1 MVSTTIL
8 EWGEASRI
16 PSRISWALLISMSS
30 SVMTRSGLVLPT
42 WEEAS
47 LPVEDL
53 PTTSTPSREERMASR
68 PSLKMVWSSARCIR
82 TASMVGGFSISN
94 EFLLGPIEGRKHVRG
109 SHVLHAPGVPVGA
122 YLGTEAL
129 LGPLVRTRFV

>member
-16 PSRISWALLISMSS
+16 PSRISWALLICMSS

-53 PTTSTPSREERMASR
+53 PTTSTPSREEDGLQALPKDGVVVCQVYTHRVYGWWLLHLKRVSLR
-68 PSLKMVWSSARCIR
+68 PDRGPQARARSLR
-82 TASMVGGFSISN
+82 
-94 EFLLGPIEGRKHVRG
+94 
-109 SHVLHAPGVPVGA
+109 
-122 YLGTEAL
+122 
-129 LGPLVRTRFV
+129 